1 MLVQGAMINEHRQVG
16 NFPPAFSHVQS
27 SWRLSPGAPAADCS
41 LTKKRMVMIQN
52 ILDRKGG
59 EVITIRATE
68 TVKSAADRMREH
80 GIAALAVKSGD
91 VIKGLIS
98 ERDIVQAVSQHGE
111 GALSMA
117 VLDVATHAIVTVA
130 PSDSLKRAMS
140 LMTNHR
146 VRHLPVIANG
156 DLVGIVSIGDVVKLR
171 LEDLETE
178 SNVLRDAYIAAR

>member
-1 MLVQGAMINEHRQVG
+1 
-16 NFPPAFSHVQS
+16 
-27 SWRLSPGAPAADCS
+27 
-41 LTKKRMVMIQN
+41 MIQN

-98 ERDIVQAVSQHGE
+98 ERGIVQAVSQHGE

-117 VLDVATHAIVTVA
+117 VLDVATHAIE
-130 PSDSLKRAMS
+130 SR
-140 LMTNHR
+140 
-146 VRHLPVIANG
+146 LPPAIA
-156 DLVGIVSIGDVVKLR
+156 
-171 LEDLETE
+171 
-178 SNVLRDAYIAAR
+178 

>member
-1 MLVQGAMINEHRQVG
+1 
-16 NFPPAFSHVQS
+16 
-27 SWRLSPGAPAADCS
+27 
-41 LTKKRMVMIQN
+41 
-52 ILDRKGG
+52 
-59 EVITIRATE
+59 
-68 TVKSAADRMREH
+68 MREH

-111 GALSMA
+111 RALSMA

-156 DLVGIVSIGDVVKLR
+156 NLVGIVSIGDVVKLR